1 MSIEGD
7 INVILDDPK
16 KIRQLLTMEK
26 SRRGIPDESL
36 LFINM
41 SNVAS
46 QIWCSMKAVLKTHSE
61 ELKFFEAYLYDRLR
75 YANKLVMIK
84 TLPRK
89 LEKLLTIGEEITYE
103 QIEALE
109 ATEPFIK
116 KKNDSLRDQQIAK
129 MDWRRRGLFF
139 EERYAEQHPQ
149 FRWHFPWEDF
159 IILGLPDGIREDF
172 VYEFKS
178 TKNARYVKERMEEAS
193 IQADLYGLFFRRAKK
208 RVQVYCLETDRT
220 ESSETNVNKER
231 ANQYIR
237 NFKRVA
243 LGEHPKLPASY
254 KCRVCEFLE
263 TCPLQNKTTTNLPAP
278 DYVESKS
285 SFLGER
291 KSSQE

>member
-109 ATEPFIK
+109 ATE
-116 KKNDSLRDQQIAK
+116 
-129 MDWRRRGLFF
+129 LFVG
-139 EERYAEQHPQ
+139 R
-149 FRWHFPWEDF
+149 
-159 IILGLPDGIREDF
+159 
-172 VYEFKS
+172 VKS
-178 TKNARYVKERMEEAS
+178 RS
-193 IQADLYGLFFRRAKK
+193 FF
-208 RVQVYCLETDRT
+208 
-220 ESSETNVNKER
+220 
-231 ANQYIR
+231 
-237 NFKRVA
+237 
-243 LGEHPKLPASY
+243 
-254 KCRVCEFLE
+254 
-263 TCPLQNKTTTNLPAP
+263 
-278 DYVESKS
+278 
-285 SFLGER
+285 
-291 KSSQE
+291 